1 MKDTI
6 EQIAEMLII
15 GYTEHEIVRI
25 LHIPPSMAEDL
36 IQKAEQWNDQ
46 EFVTYTEEELDV
58 MADYYDEELY
68 RKQWYSLSQKK
79 V

>member
-1 MKDTI
+1 MSGMKATI
-6 EQIAEMLII
+6 EKAAEMLGL

-25 LHIPPSMAEDL
+25 LRVPPSMAEDL

-58 MADYYDEELY
+58 MADYYDEE
-68 RKQWYSLSQKK
+68 
-79 V
+79 

>member
-1 MKDTI
+1 MSGMKATI
-6 EQIAEMLII
+6 ESAAEMLSL

-25 LHIPPSMAEDL
+25 LHVPPSMAEEL

-58 MADYYDEELY
+58 MADYYDEE
-68 RKQWYSLSQKK
+68 
-79 V
+79 

>member
-25 LHIPPSMAEDL
+25 LRIPPGMAEEL

-46 EFVTYTEEELDV
+46 EFVPYTEEEVDD
-58 MADYYDEELY
+58 MANYYGE
-68 RKQWYSLSQKK
+68 
-79 V
+79 

>member
-6 EQIAEMLII
+6 EQIAEMLIL

-25 LHIPPSMAEDL
+25 LRIPPGMAEDL

-46 EFVTYTEEELDV
+46 EFVTYTEEELDE
-58 MADYYDEELY
+58 MADYYDEE
-68 RKQWYSLSQKK
+68 
-79 V
+79 